1 MSEQTISGHQSSGLA
16 KQPIDVIV
24 GIIFAGIFISLIT
37 LVILN
42 MSMQKG
48 ICMDGA
54 DVNAFKQV
62 ICWFDPIF
70 MTYNILLL
78 LLIVMVVP
86 SITFFYV
93 HNKRVHK
100 EHRLRESLG
109 YDEQSKLKIKAYL
122 DESFNMRHYAGS
134 MTLLSIV
141 ILLGGAIILL
151 LKPMTISSTGFGV
164 DYSKGANFLMLGSY
178 MHHFV
183 EGNIKQYMRVLI
195 GTLTAFQFGF
205 LGAYVYF
212 IVHLVRSYFTLDLS
226 PSIYISC
233 TVRIMMGTI
242 LSLVLSFFFI
252 SGEIESGI
260 GDNAQA
266 AAIIVMQQS
275 ISSSEAMTTPA
286 SLNLYYSLPIVSFFI
301 GFFPLRGLLLL
312 ERAASSL
319 LHILPTAFHS
329 TSLTDLTGMS
339 YQHELRL
346 NREGFDNVENFVMA
360 DVVSLTMRTGFSYQ
374 QLLDWRSQA
383 QLIVFLG
390 NDYDRFR
397 QATSIDSVIHL
408 KKNANW
414 FADASNTGAL
424 IGVIDELLYQKVRII
439 LNTLQ

>member
-1 MSEQTISGHQSSGLA
+1 MSDQTISGKKSTGIF

-24 GIIFAGIFISLIT
+24 AIIFAGILMSLIALIIFNIT
-37 LVILN
+37 
-42 MSMQKG
+42 MQKG
-48 ICMDGA
+48 VCINGGDI
-54 DVNAFKQV
+54 NSFLQV

-70 MTYNILLL
+70 MSYNILLL
-78 LLIVMVVP
+78 LLIVMVAP

-93 HNKRVHK
+93 NNKRTHK
-100 EHRLRESLG
+100 ENRLRKNLGHDEES
-109 YDEQSKLKIKAYL
+109 KKKIKAYL
-122 DESFNMRHYAGS
+122 DESFKMRHYAGS

-151 LKPMTISSTGFGV
+151 LKPMAISSVGFGV

-178 MHHFV
+178 MHYFV
-183 EGNIKQYMRVLI
+183 ENRGEEYMRVLI

-212 IVHLVRSYFTLDLS
+212 ITHIVRSYFTLDLS
-226 PSIYISC
+226 PSIYTSC
-233 TVRIMMGTI
+233 TVRIMMGAI
-242 LSLVLSFFFI
+242 LSLVLSFFVMR
-252 SGEIESGI
+252 GQIESAI
-260 GDNAQA
+260 SNDVQKVAQ
-266 AAIIVMQQS
+266 IVMEQPS
-275 ISSSEAMTTPA
+275 LDAMKTAEP
-286 SLNLYYSLPIVSFFI
+286 LNLYYYLPIFSFFI
-301 GFFPLRGLLLL
+301 GFFPLRGLLVL

-319 LHILPTAFHS
+319 LHILPTQYHS

-346 NREGFDNVENFVMA
+346 NREGFDNVENFATA
-360 DVVSLTMRTGFSYQ
+360 DVVDLTIRTGFCYQ
-374 QLLDWRSQA
+374 QLSDWRSQA
-383 QLIVFLG
+383 ELIVFLG

-414 FADASNTGAL
+414 FVDESNTGAL

-439 LNTLQ
+439 LNTLE

>member
-1 MSEQTISGHQSSGLA
+1 MSEQTISGNKSTGVS

-24 GIIFAGIFISLIT
+24 SIIFAGIFMSLIT
-37 LVILN
+37 LGILTA
-42 MSMQKG
+42 SMQKG
-48 ICMDGA
+48 ICIDAG
-54 DVNAFKQV
+54 DVNAFMQV

-70 MTYNILLL
+70 MAYNILLL
-78 LLIVMVVP
+78 LLIVMVAP

-93 HNKRVHK
+93 RNKRVHK
-100 EHRLRESLG
+100 ENRLRKSLG
-109 YDEQSKLKIKAYL
+109 HDEESKKKIKAYL
-122 DESFNMRHYAGS
+122 DESFKMRHYAGS

-151 LKPMTISSTGFGV
+151 LKPMTISSAGFGV
-164 DYSKGANFLMLGSY
+164 DYSKGANFMMLGSY

-183 EGNIKQYMRVLI
+183 EDNIKEYMRALI

-212 IVHLVRSYFTLDLS
+212 IMHIVRSYFTLDLS
-226 PSIYISC
+226 PSIYTSC
-233 TVRIMMGTI
+233 TVRIMMGAI

-252 SGEIESGI
+252 SGQIESGN
-260 GDNAQA
+260 GDGVQEA
-266 AAIIVMQQS
+266 AKVIMQQS
-275 ISSSEAMTTPA
+275 SLEAMKTPVR
-286 SLNLYYSLPIVSFFI
+286 LNLYYYIPIISFFI
-301 GFFPLRGLLLL
+301 GFFPLRGLLVI

-319 LHILPTAFHS
+319 LHIFPTEYHS

-339 YQHELRL
+339 YQHEIRL
-346 NREGFDNVENFVMA
+346 NREGFDNVENFVTA
-360 DVVSLTMRTGFSYQ
+360 DIFDLTMRTGFSYQ

-383 QLIVFLG
+383 ELIVFLG

-414 FADASNTGAL
+414 FVDASNTGAL

>member
-1 MSEQTISGHQSSGLA
+1 MSEQTISGNKSTGVS

-24 GIIFAGIFISLIT
+24 GIIFAGIFMSLIT
-37 LVILN
+37 LVILTIF
-42 MSMQKG
+42 MQQEG
-48 ICMDGA
+48 ICIDMG
-54 DVNAFKQV
+54 DVNAFMQV

-70 MTYNILLL
+70 MAYNILLL
-78 LLIVMVVP
+78 LLIVMVAP

-100 EHRLRESLG
+100 ENRLRESLG
-109 YDEQSKLKIKAYL
+109 HDEESKKKIKAYL
-122 DESFNMRHYAGS
+122 DESFKMRHYAGS

-151 LKPMTISSTGFGV
+151 LKPMTISSAGFGV

-183 EGNIKQYMRVLI
+183 EDNTKEYMRVLI

-212 IVHLVRSYFTLDLS
+212 IIHIVRSYFTLDLS
-226 PSIYISC
+226 PSIYTSC
-233 TVRIMMGTI
+233 TVRIMMGAI
-242 LSLVLSFFFI
+242 LSLVLSFFVI
-252 SGEIESGI
+252 SGQIESGI
-260 GDNAQA
+260 GDDVQEA
-266 AAIIVMQQS
+266 AKIVMQQS
-275 ISSSEAMTTPA
+275 SLDTMKPPVP
-286 SLNLYYSLPIVSFFI
+286 LNLYYYLPIISFFI
-301 GFFPLRGLLLL
+301 GFFPLRGLLVL

-319 LHILPTAFHS
+319 LHILPTEYHS

-339 YQHELRL
+339 YQHEIRL
-346 NREGFDNVENFVMA
+346 NREGFDNVENFVTA
-360 DVVSLTMRTGFSYQ
+360 DVVDLTMRTGFSYQ

-383 QLIVFLG
+383 ELIVFLG

-414 FADASNTGAL
+414 FVDASNTGAL

>member
-1 MSEQTISGHQSSGLA
+1 MSKQTISGNKKTSVH
-16 KQPIDVIV
+16 KQPIDIIV
-24 GIIFAGIFISLIT
+24 VIIFAVIFISLIT
-37 LVILN
+37 LVILTV
-42 MSMQKG
+42 SMQEG
-48 ICMDGA
+48 ICLNLGA
-54 DVNAFKQV
+54 VNAFMQM

-70 MTYNILLL
+70 MAYNVLLL
-78 LLIVMVVP
+78 LLIVMVAP

-100 EHRLRESLG
+100 ENRLRESFG
-109 YDEQSKLKIKAYL
+109 HDEKSKKKIKTYL
-122 DESFNMRHYAGS
+122 DESFKMRHYAGS

-151 LKPMTISSTGFGV
+151 LKPMAMSSAGIGV

-178 MHHFV
+178 MHHYV
-183 EGNIKQYMRVLI
+183 ENNAKEYMRVLI

-205 LGAYVYF
+205 LGSYVYF
-212 IVHLVRSYFTLDLS
+212 IIHIVRSYFTLDLS
-226 PSIYISC
+226 PSIYTSC
-233 TVRIMMGTI
+233 TVRIMMGAI
-242 LSLVLSFFFI
+242 LSLVLSFFI
-252 SGEIESGI
+252 IGGQIENGI
-260 GDNAQA
+260 ANDIEENVKV
-266 AAIIVMQQS
+266 VMQQS
-275 ISSSEAMTTPA
+275 SLDAMKPSV
-286 SLNLYYSLPIVSFFI
+286 SLNLYYYLPIISFFI
-301 GFFPLRGLLLL
+301 GFFPLRGLLVL

-319 LHILPTAFHS
+319 LHILPTEYHS

-339 YQHELRL
+339 YQHEIRL
-346 NREGFDNVENFVMA
+346 NREGFDNVENFVTA
-360 DVVSLTMRTGFSYQ
+360 DVVDLTMRTGFSYQ

-383 QLIVFLG
+383 ELIVFLG

-414 FADASNTGAL
+414 FVDESNTGAL

>member
-1 MSEQTISGHQSSGLA
+1 MSEHTTSGNKITGVS

-24 GIIFAGIFISLIT
+24 GIIFAGVFISLII
-37 LVILN
+37 LVILTI
-42 MSMQKG
+42 SMQEG
-48 ICMDGA
+48 ICINGGG
-54 DVNAFKQV
+54 VNAFMQV

-70 MTYNILLL
+70 MAYNILLL
-78 LLIVMVVP
+78 LLIVMVAP

-100 EHRLRESLG
+100 ENRLRESLG
-109 YDEQSKLKIKAYL
+109 NDEESKKKIKAYL
-122 DESFNMRHYAGS
+122 DDSFKMRHYAGS

-151 LKPMTISSTGFGV
+151 LKPMTIGNVGFGV
-164 DYSKGANFLMLGSY
+164 DYSKGANFMMLGSY
-178 MHHFV
+178 MHYFV
-183 EGNIKQYMRVLI
+183 ENNPKEYMRVLI

-212 IVHLVRSYFTLDLS
+212 IIHIVRSYFTLDLS
-226 PSIYISC
+226 PSIYTSC
-233 TVRIMMGTI
+233 TVRIMMGAI

-252 SGEIESGI
+252 NGQVESVTGEDVQEAAKVVIQESSL
-260 GDNAQA
+260 D
-266 AAIIVMQQS
+266 
-275 ISSSEAMTTPA
+275 AMKTPGA
-286 SLNLYYSLPIVSFFI
+286 LNLYYYLPIISFFI
-301 GFFPLRGLLLL
+301 GFFPLRGLLVI

-319 LHILPTAFHS
+319 LHIFPTEYHS

-346 NREGFDNVENFVMA
+346 NREGFDNVENFVTA
-360 DVVSLTMRTGFSYQ
+360 DVVDLTLRTGFSYQ

-383 QLIVFLG
+383 ELIVFLG
-390 NDYDRFR
+390 NDYERFR

-414 FADASNTGAL
+414 FEEASNTGAL

-439 LNTLQ
+439 LNTLE